1 MYAVEPSTQLPSVDL
16 EMEAKNLGY
25 SVKNI
30 PLSNKAAYQKALIG
44 QTESFLRRLRWKVF
58 HFLSNSEENGDGK
71 ANFGFPTSSA
81 PPKNQILYNFEN
93 DMYEMIRTV
102 EFEPVRTSFQRQLS
116 EDLKSIKN
124 SDKVYV
130 PADKTRNMYGITPQ
144 EYDKLLKENVTKTY
158 KKTNAGLVNQ
168 VNSEASKITEKLK
181 IEDRVQCIAKNEA
194 FITIKDHK
202 PNFPNAVACR
212 LLNPCKSEVGKISKS
227 YLEKINNEI
236 RRNTGVNQW
245 RSNQAVLDWF
255 NAIPNKKESR
265 FIKFDIVS
273 FYPTISRNVLL
284 EALDFAKTF
293 YDGLEDDM
301 VEAIL
306 NSRKSFLYFEGNPWI
321 KKDTTEHFDVTEGSF
336 DGAEV
341 CELVGLHLLSKLRDL
356 VTDGSVGLYR
366 DDGLA
371 VVHKY
376 SGPQMDRLRKKI
388 IDVFKQHGFQI
399 TISIGLKS
407 TDFLDILLDLE
418 NNRHYPYKKPNDT
431 PVYVHRRSNHPVN
444 ILKQVPK
451 MTSRRLSKLSSNQE
465 EFEKVASEY
474 QEILTKSDYTE
485 KLSYSPPSMQQRRR
499 RNRKVLYYN
508 PPFDLQVKTNIGKT
522 FLQLL
527 DKNFPPHHR
536 LNKIINRNT
545 VKLSYSTM
553 PNMASHIAS
562 HNKKILQKSRDLE
575 VQDGRSCNCEN
586 PENCP
591 LNGNCLQEA
600 VVYQADVTPE
610 TEEEQSYLGLTE
622 PPFKGRWNDHCT
634 SFRHQKY
641 KSKSKLSSYIWKLQE
656 KQENYQIK
664 WSIIRKSTPY
674 RTGSK
679 KCDLCLWE
687 KYYILNSDKERFL
700 NKRDEILN
708 KCRHRDKF
716 LLKNFKD

>member
-1 MYAVEPSTQLPSVDL
+1 M
-16 EMEAKNLGY
+16 
-25 SVKNI
+25 
-30 PLSNKAAYQKALIG
+30 
-44 QTESFLRRLRWKVF
+44 
-58 HFLSNSEENGDGK
+58 
-71 ANFGFPTSSA
+71 
-81 PPKNQILYNFEN
+81 
-93 DMYEMIRTV
+93 
-102 EFEPVRTSFQRQLS
+102 
-116 EDLKSIKN
+116 
-124 SDKVYV
+124 
-130 PADKTRNMYGITPQ
+130 
-144 EYDKLLKENVTKTY
+144 
-158 KKTNAGLVNQ
+158 
-168 VNSEASKITEKLK
+168 NSEASKITEKPK

-341 CELVGLHLLSKLRDL
+341 CELVGLHLLSKLTDL

-527 DKNFPPHHR
+527 DKNFPPHH
-536 LNKIINRNT
+536 
-545 VKLSYSTM
+545 
-553 PNMASHIAS
+553 
-562 HNKKILQKSRDLE
+562 
-575 VQDGRSCNCEN
+575 
-586 PENCP
+586 
-591 LNGNCLQEA
+591 
-600 VVYQADVTPE
+600 
-610 TEEEQSYLGLTE
+610 
-622 PPFKGRWNDHCT
+622 
-634 SFRHQKY
+634 
-641 KSKSKLSSYIWKLQE
+641 
-656 KQENYQIK
+656 
-664 WSIIRKSTPY
+664 
-674 RTGSK
+674 
-679 KCDLCLWE
+679 
-687 KYYILNSDKERFL
+687 
-700 NKRDEILN
+700 
-708 KCRHRDKF
+708 
-716 LLKNFKD
+716 